1 MGLDM
6 YLLKRN
12 KRQKHDY
19 SNLAEIGYWRKA
31 NSIHKWFVDNCQDGV
46 DDCQCYQVRKDDI
59 ETLLNLCKE
68 VKASISFV
76 EREVEDI
83 VGYDKNGEMR
93 KKLKRKFVKNPYIC
107 DELLPTQSGFFF
119 GGTEYDEYYAE
130 DIDNTIKI
138 LEGALAETDF
148 QNEVI
153 FYESSW

>member
-12 KRQKHDY
+12 KHQKHDY
-19 SNLAEIGYWRKA
+19 SNIVEIGYWRKA

-46 DDCQCYQVRKDDI
+46 DDCQCYQVRKTDI
-59 ETLLNLCKE
+59 EILLNRCKE
-68 VKASISFV
+68 VRASISFV
-76 EREVEDI
+76 EREVEDV
-83 VGYDKNGEMR
+83 VGYNENGEIR
-93 KKLKRKFVKNPYIC
+93 KKFKRKFVKNPYIC

-119 GGTEYDEYYAE
+119 GSIEYDEYYAE

-138 LEGALAETDF
+138 LEDVLAETDF